1 MFINFILI
9 ILIKIIDYE
18 IFEFL
23 ISRKEYLVSKILIL
37 RKFIRIFR
45 YFVKA
50 MIQLRILVQKPIVLD
65 LFSINVNK
73 KKTYNLK

>member
-37 RKFIRIFR
+37 RKFRIFR